1 MADVLSPLFRSYSP
15 KTFISEIFHS
25 NQSEFLIIFSSTCN
39 QHNIYMFSA
48 FLTSLIKELPS
59 SILFSSRIWLT
70 VHSEKAAASS
80 VFLHRLGE
88 MDFYFL
94 LSQSKI
100 TNNTLG
106 GVLDLFSLW
115 RVNFNYR
122 CRSINTATLSLS
134 FLPRHAGIHE
144 IHGHMRDHKHV
155 IILHYNDAILP
166 MLTCTTPE
174 LE

>member
-1 MADVLSPLFRSYSP
+1 MRSFTAVKVNFLLFSLLLV
-15 KTFISEIFHS
+15 TNIT
-25 NQSEFLIIFSSTCN
+25 STC
-39 QHNIYMFSA
+39 
-48 FLTSLIKELPS
+48 SLVSLHLLFGDVKELPS
-59 SILFSSRIWLT
+59 SILFSSRTWLT
-70 VHSEKAAASS
+70 VYSENTASSS

-88 MDFYFL
+88 VDFYFL

-100 TNNTLG
+100 TNNNLG

-122 CRSINTATLSLS
+122 CRSKNTATLSPS

-144 IHGHMRDHKHV
+144 VLGHVRDHKHV
-155 IILHYNDAILP
+155 IILHSNDAILP
-166 MLTCTTPE
+166 MLTCATPE